1 MYLNS
6 ESVKPNS
13 LLSPG
18 IADDTVTPVPV
29 WIFIDG
35 TVISGDMNT
44 KAVPVYASI
53 GNVSIEM
60 ARKDGTRVLL
70 GYLPQLANCG
80 FTKKERDSTWFRNRS
95 ALLMQQVILLL
106 HQS

>member
-1 MYLNS
+1 
-6 ESVKPNS
+6 VKPNS

-35 TVISGDMNT
+35 TVISGDMHT
-44 KAVPVYASI
+44 KAVPVYVSI
-53 GNVSIEM
+53 GNISLEM

-70 GYLPQLANCG
+70 AYLPQLANCG
-80 FTKKERDSTWFRNRS
+80 FTDKQRASEWFRNRS
-95 ALLMQQVILLL
+95 ALLMQQVILLVR
-106 HQS
+106 HS